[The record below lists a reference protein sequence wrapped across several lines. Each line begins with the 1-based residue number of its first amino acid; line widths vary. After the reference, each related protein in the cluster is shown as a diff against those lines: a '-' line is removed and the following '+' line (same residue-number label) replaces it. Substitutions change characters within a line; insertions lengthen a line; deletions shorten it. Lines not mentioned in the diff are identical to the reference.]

1 MAGTPIRAPTIIPA
15 PTVEVEMP
23 VAEIAS
29 FLIFGVY
36 PKPLLDVVNPAVT
49 RVLTEVGVTDPAP
62 AVPAVASVGSE
73 K

>member
-1 MAGTPIRAPTIIPA
+1 MPDLNWREKLVVAPL
-15 PTVEVEMP
+15 
-23 VAEIAS
+23 IAS